1 MALFK
6 IGTKIIDEVE
16 YGVYLLQGNAVR
28 DGEYKEVNK
37 KSLGKVSV
45 AAKPLN
51 NGETMFVTVSAWR
64 EKAEDVAAI
73 RKLDSVLAV
82 GTLRKREYNERVYW
96 DLDADFVCVSGVRRN
111 GRAYT
116 AVEDSPDCGFE
127 AVDEEAGELP
137 F

>member
-6 IGTKIIDEVE
+6 IGTKTIDEVE
-16 YGVYLLQGNAVR
+16 YGIYLLVGNAVR

-37 KSLGKVSV
+37 KGLGKVSV

-51 NGETMFVTVSAWR
+51 NGETMFVTVSGWR
-64 EKAEDVAAI
+64 DKAEDVAAI

-82 GTLRKREYNERVYW
+82 GLLKKREYNEHVYW
-96 DLDADFVCVSGVRRN
+96 DMDAEFICVSGVRRN

-116 AVEDSPDCGFE
+116 AVEDNPECGFE
-127 AVDEEAGELP
+127 AIEEEDGELP

>member
-6 IGTKIIDEVE
+6 IGTKTIDEVE

-37 KSLGKVSV
+37 KGLGKVSV

-82 GTLRKREYNERVYW
+82 GVLKKREYNERTYW
-96 DLDADFVCVSGVRRN
+96 DLDADFIIVSGVRRN

-116 AVEDSPDCGFE
+116 AVEDNPDCGFE
-127 AVDEEAGELP
+127 AIDEEDGELP